1 MPDTQAVEK
10 IYVGVC
16 EEVSEKNGWT
26 AFHINIGTQ
35 WPVKLSTKLPALI
48 EKGRAVGNQRATW
61 HAKESQG
68 GENPNKPG
76 TYYTNRYF
84 QDVVTGGEEA
94 DAAEAQIQHHGHDAV
109 PTRSAQAVHQPL
121 PIGDRERSI
130 IRQTCLKA
138 AGALF
143 SGQGN
148 KEVIDDNGRDTVSE
162 LIAAAARMETWIM
175 RDIDDPPF

>member
-1 MPDTQAVEK
+1 MPDTEAIETK
-10 IYVGVC
+10 YEGVC

-48 EKGRAVGNQRATW
+48 EKGRAVGNQHATW

-84 QDVVTGGEEA
+84 QDVVVGE
-94 DAAEAQIQHHGHDAV
+94 AAESPAGGNP
-109 PTRSAQAVHQPL
+109 PTRSTEAVHQPL
-121 PIGDRERSI
+121 PIGDRERGI

-148 KEVIDDNGRDTVSE
+148 KETIDDNGRDTVSE

-175 RDIDDPPF
+175 RDIEDPPF